1 MGGLWIRVGGLSRL
15 VPLQLLKSGV
25 AGVQV
30 ISTDLNYATLELL
43 QLLLSW
49 QERAKA
55 ANPLQASGHK
65 RVVSGLRCA
74 RRLLTLPQT
83 SSGVGSGQN
92 TSHHPAA
99 GVRAE
104 RIVSG
109 MRCACR
115 LFCAE
120 G

>member
-1 MGGLWIRVGGLSRL
+1 M
-15 VPLQLLKSGV
+15 
-25 AGVQV
+25 QV

-74 RRLLTLPQT
+74 GRLLW
-83 SSGVGSGQN
+83 GR
-92 TSHHPAA
+92 
-99 GVRAE
+99 VRAVHK
-104 RIVSG
+104 RTTPLQACGHKRVVLG
-109 MRCACR
+109 LRCAGR
-115 LFCAE
+115 LL
-120 G
+120 